1 MTERLRG
8 SAAHSCSDSVPKT
21 RSRTRPDGCWDWAR
35 LPTVMPLVR
44 VERPESRSMVPASE
58 PRHSIYMGSL
68 SLNYIF
74 GKFLSVLSSWAFFSA
89 GAMMY
94 V

>member
-8 SAAHSCSDSVPKT
+8 SAAHSCSGSVPKT

-44 VERPESRSMVPASE
+44 VERPESRSMVPASA
-58 PRHSIYMGSL
+58 PS
-68 SLNYIF
+68 
-74 GKFLSVLSSWAFFSA
+74 SVVLPVPLRPTTPIRSPAVTPSDTRSSS
-89 GAMMY
+89 GRSP
-94 V
+94 